1 MKLKNLLNYLLENV
15 DEGALRGFSLDILKK
30 KMPEFKK
37 SAYPEAIG
45 HQIRR
50 LVRYYDLPYMGE
62 GSSREVYTLSTGKVL
77 KIAINEK
84 GIAQNEAE
92 YEVSRHPSLKYI
104 GARVYDTD
112 PDFHWSVMEVAKIY
126 EDSTEL
132 KLDLGIPPVMAE
144 RFDYSIENAI
154 KDVAKVTA
162 EKVSVAKTQ
171 EAIEEV
177 IEKYWMD
184 PDREEDEDEQQFR
197 EFLKDPPFG
206 ILALVDLTNKELEG
220 KKLEFGDIVTD
231 HFGKTASGRPV
242 LIDYGFTTGVMEDH
256 YIDNSDN
263 YSQYSQGSPP
273 PSSIMSR
280 DEEEDIEISRR
291 GSERS
296 DWGPL
301 GPPSNR
307 RVSEGED
314 ALDRA
319 RVMNMRG
326 RRRVSGSGGSQASGT

>member
-1 MKLKNLLNYLLENV
+1 MKLKNLLNYLLENM
-15 DEGALRGFSLDILKK
+15 DEAALRGFSLDILKK
-30 KMPEFKK
+30 KMPEYKK

-45 HQIRR
+45 RR
-50 LVRYYDLPYMGE
+50 IVNMVRYDYGLPYMGS
-62 GSSREVYTLSTGKVL
+62 GSSRTVFALSTGKVL
-77 KIAINEK
+77 KIAINDK

-126 EDSTEL
+126 ENDTEL
-132 KLDLGIPPVMAE
+132 NLDLGIPSDLAE
-144 RFDYSIENAI
+144 RPGSLHSAIYDLRSVYDLDY
-154 KDVAKVTA
+154 D
-162 EKVSVAKTQ
+162 
-171 EAIEEV
+171 IEEV
-177 IEKYWMD
+177 IEKRYPSD
-184 PDREEDEDEQQFR
+184 ERDNDLDTEEYVEKYR
-197 EFLKDPPFG
+197 EFLEDPPKG
-206 ILALVDLTNKELEG
+206 LLALVDLTSGELED
-220 KKLEFGDIVTD
+220 KKLEMGDIVTD

-307 RVSEGED
+307 RVSEGKD

>member
-45 HQIRR
+45 RR
-50 LVRYYDLPYMGE
+50 IVNMVRYDYGLPYMGS
-62 GSSREVYTLSTGKVL
+62 GSSRIVFALSTGKVL
-77 KIAINEK
+77 KIATNEK

-92 YEVSRHPSLKYI
+92 FEISRDPSLKYI

-126 EDSTEL
+126 EDDTEL
-132 KLDLGIPPVMAE
+132 KLDLGMPPVMAE
-144 RFDYSIENAI
+144 RFGYYITKAI
-154 KDVAKVTA
+154 DDIRAITDNIRTVDEV
-162 EKVSVAKTQ
+162 VS
-171 EAIEEV
+171 
-177 IEKYWMD
+177 KYF
-184 PDREEDEDEQQFR
+184 DREPEDEEDEDEQKFR
-197 EFLKDPPFG
+197 EFLEDPPKG
-206 ILALVDLTNKELEG
+206 ILALVDLTDSGLGG
-220 KKLEFGDIVTD
+220 KKLEYGDIVTD
-231 HFGKTASGRPV
+231 HFGKTADGRPV
-242 LIDYGFTTGVMEDH
+242 LIDYGFTAGVAEG
-256 YIDNSDN
+256 YYYSDN

-307 RVSEGED
+307 RVSEGKNVF
-314 ALDRA
+314 DRA
-319 RVMNMRG
+319 SVMNMRG